1 VSAREGSIFIECRH
15 GVWVLTM
22 HGEHDAST
30 EPSLAEE
37 LERVSAAGG
46 PVVIDLT
53 DAEFI
58 DSTILR
64 ALVSAAGR
72 PGDDEVSVVAPAGR
86 EPLRLVQ
93 LTGVDSVLRVC
104 ETCEA
109 AIEAIAPARHSTLN
123 AMPTTDPGLAS
134 SSTTP
139 FEAS

>member
-1 VSAREGSIFIECRH
+1 VSTREGSIFIECRY

-22 HGEHDAST
+22 HGEHDVST

-37 LERVSAAGG
+37 LKRVSDAGG

-64 ALVSAAGR
+64 TLVGAAGR
-72 PGDDEVSVVAPAGR
+72 SGDDGVAVVAPAGG

-93 LTGVDSVLRVC
+93 LTGVDGVLRVC

-109 AIEAIAPARHSTLN
+109 AIEAVVPARYSTVN
-123 AMPTTDPGLAS
+123 AIRTIKPGLAS
-134 SSTTP
+134 SSATP
-139 FEAS
+139 SEAS

>member
-1 VSAREGSIFIECRH
+1 MSARDGSIFIECRS

-22 HGEHDAST
+22 HGEHDVST

-37 LERVSAAGG
+37 LERVAAAGG

-53 DAEFI
+53 DAQFI

-64 ALVSAAGR
+64 ALMGAAGR
-72 PGDDEVSVVAPAGR
+72 SGDDEVAIVAPAGC

-93 LTGVDSVLRVC
+93 LTGIDGVLRVC

-109 AIEAIAPARHSTLN
+109 AIKAIAPVRYSVLN
-123 AMPTTDPGLAS
+123 AIRTIRPGLAS
-134 SSTTP
+134 SSATP
-139 FEAS
+139 SEAS